1 MRTFDELRGISASFR
16 RAAKR
21 SSIARLSLSAIAFSF
36 ARLLA
41 CFFARRSRF
50 LLRSIELVFAISS
63 SPLGSGHEGHLE
75 ALQQRLRLGVSLC
88 GRADHDVHATD
99 LLDLVVVDL
108 REHQLLLEAERVV
121 APAVEALAADAAEVA
136 DARQRDGDQ
145 AVEELVH
152 PLATQGH
159 LAADVHSLAQLEGG
173 DRLARLGD

>member
-1 MRTFDELRGISASFR
+1 MRTLDELRGISASFR

-36 ARLLA
+36 ARLA
-41 CFFARRSRF
+41 EYCFARRSRF

-63 SPLGSGHEGHLE
+63 SPLRRLGHEGHLE

-99 LLDLVVVDL
+99 LVDLVVVDL

-121 APAVEALAADAAEVA
+121 AAAVEALAADAAEVA

-152 PLATQGH
+152 PLAAQRH
-159 LAADVHSLAQLEGG
+159 LAADVHSLAQLE
-173 DRLARLGD
+173 